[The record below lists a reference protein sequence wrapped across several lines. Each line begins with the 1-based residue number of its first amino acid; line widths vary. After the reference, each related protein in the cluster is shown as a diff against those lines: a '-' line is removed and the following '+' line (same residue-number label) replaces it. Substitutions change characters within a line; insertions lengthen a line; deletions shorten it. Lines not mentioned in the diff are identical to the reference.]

1 MWFPAAL
8 FDAVYFHAA
17 VQRVLRWIAEFGHL
31 VLPTDCVS
39 CGAEDHTLC
48 PPCRSRLRRATVRPY
63 RAEDGAESLPF
74 VGTDFAEV
82 LPVMAAGRYRHEL
95 SQAILA
101 YKNQG
106 RTDLLHALAP
116 ALAAAVH
123 AAAHID
129 GGHPRV
135 FLVPVPSRTSSR
147 RRRGYDPL
155 DLLLRR
161 LERQQLL
168 PPELSVLRAA
178 CVRSG
183 IAGLAKGIVPA
194 ASQKSLGKSGRR
206 SNVSSSMR
214 IKRRYTASLQNR
226 HCILVDD
233 VLTTGATLAELTR
246 ALHEAGAVVDAGVVV
261 AATSAPSGTA

>member
-8 FDAVYFHAA
+8 FDAVYFHCA
-17 VQRVLRWIAEFGHL
+17 VQWVLRWITEFGHL
-31 VLPTDCVS
+31 VLPTECVS

-48 PPCRSRLRRATVRPY
+48 PPCRGRLRRATVRPY

-74 VGTDFAEV
+74 VGADLSEV

-95 SQAILA
+95 SQTILA
-101 YKNQG
+101 YKNKG

-129 GGHPRV
+129 GCRPRV
-135 FLVPVPSRTSSR
+135 FLVPVPSRSSSR

-161 LERQQLL
+161 LERQRLL
-168 PPELSVLRAA
+168 PPGLSVLRAA
-178 CVRSG
+178 CIRPGVARMARG
-183 IAGLAKGIVPA
+183 ILPA
-194 ASQKSLGKSGRR
+194 ASQKSLGKFGRR
-206 SNVSSSMR
+206 RNVSSSMR
-214 IKRRYTASLQNR
+214 IKRRYTALLPDR

-233 VLTTGATLAELTR
+233 VLTTGATLAELNR
-246 ALHEAGAVVDAGVVV
+246 ALREAGAVVDAGVVV
-261 AATSAPSGTA
+261 AATTAPSGMA